1 MHATMTDP
9 QGRSGLS
16 ASLTTGVFAAAAAVG
31 GSFAPEPYTL
41 PAVGGSAFL
50 AVSVIGTLALRRRI
64 GRVATQLTTA
74 AEAVAAARQDLTTA
88 RNERAVLRELGS
100 GLDRAEN
107 ESEAL
112 AVLDDVLTHHLPHR
126 STELHLVDPV
136 DPVLTLVSE
145 TGTRDRNPGQRT
157 SPWDSLAARD
167 NTVLVH
173 ETTDHANV
181 CSHLKD
187 RCTEPVAALALPV
200 TVTGRLLGVLYVFA
214 DEGTVFEPTEIA
226 LAEDLATTVA
236 ARFAV
241 LRSAARPD
249 RTETVDRLTGL
260 PDRDAMQT
268 RVIRLLEDRY
278 PFTVAVA
285 DIDGFSALN
294 ETQGRDAG
302 DRVLQTTARVSR
314 RTVRPVDLVG
324 RIGGDEFLFVFPRTD
339 ADDASRAL
347 ERLREELVLE
357 LSTGDDPTFTL
368 SIGVIASDAA
378 ATIEDV
384 LRRAAEALH
393 HARRR
398 GGNRVVV
405 AQTAAPRP

>member
-1 MHATMTDP
+1 MHATTTEP
-9 QGRSGLS
+9 RGRSGLS
-16 ASLTTGVFAAAAAVG
+16 ASLTIGVFAAAAAAG

-41 PAVGGSAFL
+41 PAVGGGAFL
-50 AVSVIGTLALRRRI
+50 AVFVIGTLIIRRRI
-64 GRVATQLTTA
+64 GRVSAKLSA
-74 AEAVAAARQDLTTA
+74 AADDAVASARHDLVAARD
-88 RNERAVLRELGS
+88 ERAVLRELGS
-100 GLDRAEN
+100 GLDRAGN

-112 AVLDDVLTHHLPHR
+112 AVLEDVLTRRLPR

-145 TGTRDRNPGQRT
+145 TGSRDRNPSQPT
-157 SPWDSLAARD
+157 SPWDSLAARN

-173 ETTDHANV
+173 ETTDHTDV
-181 CSHLKD
+181 CSHLKA
-187 RCTEPVAALALPV
+187 RCVEPVAALAVPV

-214 DEGTVFEPTEIA
+214 DEGTVFEPTEIT
-226 LAEDLATTVA
+226 LAEDLAATVA

-249 RTETVDRLTGL
+249 RAEAVDRLTGL

-268 RVIRLLEDRY
+268 RVIRLLEDRQ

-285 DIDGFSALN
+285 DIDGFGALN
-294 ETQGRDAG
+294 ETHGRDTG
-302 DRVLQTTARVSR
+302 DRALQTTARVSR
-314 RTVRPVDLVG
+314 RTIRPEDLVG

-357 LSTGDDPTFTL
+357 LSTGGDPTFTL

-384 LRRAAEALH
+384 LRRAAEALQ
-393 HARRR
+393 HARHR

-405 AQTAAPRP
+405 AQTAASPP